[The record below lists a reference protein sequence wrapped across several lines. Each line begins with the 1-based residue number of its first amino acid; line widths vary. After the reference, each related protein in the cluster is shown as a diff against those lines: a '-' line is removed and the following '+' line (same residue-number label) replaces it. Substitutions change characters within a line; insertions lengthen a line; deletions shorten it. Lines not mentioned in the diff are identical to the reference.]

1 LDTPSEVKVV
11 LSDLHLGTGEQPG
24 NINPYE
30 DFHHDERL
38 AELIRRHAAAP
49 YADVPVEVIL
59 NGDILDLL
67 KVPVRGR
74 FTVEITEP
82 IATDKV
88 RRCVKGHRVVFDA
101 LAAFLQVPGHTLA
114 WLPGNHDPEIAFP
127 RVQALLRAR
136 LGIPEGDPRLRFVLD
151 PFLRLPRGVTVTH
164 GHLFES
170 VNRIEPGAVFATR
183 ADGTRILNLP
193 FGSRFFTEVLAPFK
207 AEQPVVDLV
216 HPLSSLVLWGMV
228 FDLRFTMRLLGRMG
242 QWLVA
247 ARLRPRPRDEG
258 VLRTL
263 QILADELALFTG
275 MDRRATEY
283 LLQSEDV
290 SALIVGH
297 SHLPMIRRL
306 PRNKTYVNT
315 GTWVRMVSLDLRDLG
330 ARNPTTFARVEYRP
344 VGSPAVSLLRW
355 RGSRPQEEEVL
366 A

>member
-1 LDTPSEVKVV
+1 MDAPSEVKFV
-11 LSDLHLGTGEQPG
+11 LSDLHLGTGESPG
-24 NINPYE
+24 RINPYE
-30 DFHHDERL
+30 DFHHDDRL
-38 AELIRRHAAAP
+38 AELIRHHAEGP
-49 YADVPVEVIL
+49 YAAIPVEAIL

-74 FTVEITEP
+74 FTVEITEA

-88 RRCVKGHRVVFDA
+88 RRCVKGHPAVFDA

-136 LGIPEGDPRLRFVLD
+136 LGVPEDDPRVRFV
-151 PFLRLPRGVTVTH
+151 PEPILRLPRGVAVTH
-164 GHLFES
+164 GHNFES
-170 VNRIEPGAVFATR
+170 INHIEAGTAFTERP
-183 ADGTRILNLP
+183 DGTRILNLP

-216 HPLSSLVLWGMV
+216 HPLSSLVLWGLV
-228 FDLRFTMRLLGRMG
+228 FDLRFTLRLTGRMTR
-242 QWLVA
+242 WLLA
-247 ARLRPRPRDEG
+247 ARLRPGSRDEG

-263 QILADELALFTG
+263 QILADEVALFTG
-275 MDRRATEY
+275 MDRRATEF
-283 LLQSEDV
+283 LRESEDL

-315 GTWVRMVSLDLRDLG
+315 GTWVRMVSLDIRDLG
-330 ARNPTTFARVEYRP
+330 ARNPTTFARVEYRS

-355 RGSRPQEEEVL
+355 RGSRREEEEVL